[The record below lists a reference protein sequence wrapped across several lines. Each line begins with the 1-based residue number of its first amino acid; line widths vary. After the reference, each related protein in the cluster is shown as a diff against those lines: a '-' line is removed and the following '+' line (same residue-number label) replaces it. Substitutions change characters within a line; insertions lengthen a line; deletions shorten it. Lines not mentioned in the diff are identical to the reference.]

1 MEATKVSHILV
12 LNKKGKRIHIN
23 SEMGLSDMQFLKNRT
38 LLSNSDFLF
47 LEEGGK
53 NEQGYKSR

>member
-1 MEATKVSHILV
+1 
-12 LNKKGKRIHIN
+12 
-23 SEMGLSDMQFLKNRT
+23 MGLSDMKFLKNRT

-47 LEEGGK
+47 LEKGGK